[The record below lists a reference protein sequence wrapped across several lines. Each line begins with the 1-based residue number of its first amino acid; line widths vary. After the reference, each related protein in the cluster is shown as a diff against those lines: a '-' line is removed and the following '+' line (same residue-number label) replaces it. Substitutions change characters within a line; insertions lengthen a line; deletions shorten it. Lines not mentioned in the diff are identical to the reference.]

1 MRDLDQIIDAIILYI
16 LTPAAVFAFVAL
28 WVVL

>member
-1 MRDLDQIIDAIILYI
+1 MREIDQIIDAVILYI
-16 LTPAAVFAFVAL
+16 LTPAAVFALVTL